1 MLAIDVSE
9 AASNPPPPQAQADAP
24 VHCAECGKYSE
35 RDAVTCAAC
44 GTHLWIKCNQCRAKN
59 VRTAG
64 RCAKCRHRLH
74 SRTIT
79 LPRLGFDL
87 KLRNKRR
94 RRLVRALLLLV
105 LFGLGTRLL
114 YDYLPKASVPV
125 QEIPTPFR

>member
-1 MLAIDVSE
+1 M
-9 AASNPPPPQAQADAP
+9 
-24 VHCAECGKYSE
+24 HCADCGQYNE
-35 RDAVTCAAC
+35 REAVTCAAC
-44 GTHLWIKCNQCRAKN
+44 GAHLWIKCNQCRAKN

-74 SRTIT
+74 ARTIT

-105 LFGLGTRLL
+105 LFSLAARLL
-114 YDYLPKASVPV
+114 YDSLPKTSVPV
-125 QEIPTPFR
+125 KQTPAELY

>member
-1 MLAIDVSE
+1 MSE
-9 AASNPPPPQAQADAP
+9 AESNPPPPQPQADAP
-24 VHCAECGKYSE
+24 VHCAECGQYNE

-44 GTHLWIKCNQCRAKN
+44 EAHLWVKCNKCRAKN

-74 SRTIT
+74 ARTVT

-94 RRLVRALLLLV
+94 RRLVRAVLLLM
-105 LFGLGTRLL
+105 LFSLAARLL
-114 YDYLPKASVPV
+114 YNSLPKSSVPI
-125 QEIPTPFR
+125 QEQPVKLY